1 MPRRSTALRV
11 LVAGPTFRPWDLG
24 TYLQDI
30 LKRRGVVSRP
40 FAYRAPTSD
49 DEASEM
55 LVAAARAFRANVLL
69 GLKLERIDPQ
79 ALQQLRRAGVFV
91 ALWSVDCF
99 DGRVPAWVASQLPAV
114 DLFLTTARGM
124 IGRYQALTSAPVR
137 WVVEGVHLPAFPP
150 LRLAPEMRAAY
161 GSEVAFVGNVLH
173 PPVRDTALARH
184 RLRVLRRIAERHR
197 LKVWGPQG
205 HARTARAWRDV
216 PAPLIPWP
224 AYNAELVK
232 VCQASDIVLG
242 LNTINTVELYFSNRT
257 FLTLASGGFHLTH
270 YVPGLEAM
278 FENHRH
284 LVWFDSD
291 DECLSLIDHYLR
303 RPRER
308 QAIAREGRRWTRR
321 RYGMTRQLSRILA
334 MIEACRGE

>member
-1 MPRRSTALRV
+1 M
-11 LVAGPTFRPWDLG
+11 
-24 TYLQDI
+24 
-30 LKRRGVVSRP
+30 
-40 FAYRAPTSD
+40 
-49 DEASEM
+49 
-55 LVAAARAFRANVLL
+55 LL
-69 GLKLERIDPQ
+69 GLKLERIRPQ

-114 DLFLTTARGM
+114 DLFLTTAKGM
-124 IGRYQALTSAPVR
+124 VGRYQALTSAPVR

-173 PPVRDTALARH
+173 PPVRNPVLARH
-184 RLRVLRRIAERHR
+184 RLRLLRRIAERHR

-205 HARTARAWRDV
+205 HARTAHAWRGV

-224 AYNAELVK
+224 AYNEELVK

-291 DECLSLIDHYLR
+291 DECLSLVDYYLHH
-303 RPRER
+303 PRQR
-308 QAIAREGRRWTRR
+308 QTIAREGRRWTRR
-321 RYGMTRQLSRILA
+321 RYGMNRPALPHSGHDRGVSWRLSRPS
-334 MIEACRGE
+334 ACA